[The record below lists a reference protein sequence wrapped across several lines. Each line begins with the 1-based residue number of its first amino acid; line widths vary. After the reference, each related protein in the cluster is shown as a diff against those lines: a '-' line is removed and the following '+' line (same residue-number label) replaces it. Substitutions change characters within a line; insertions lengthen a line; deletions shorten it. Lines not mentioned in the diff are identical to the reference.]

1 MKHSSPTYKIL
12 HINILHNQQKI
23 FFIYKE
29 EIIIQN
35 SYSIE
40 NKLYLCG

>member
-12 HINILHNQQKI
+12 HINTLYNQTKI
-23 FFIYKE
+23 FIHKE

>member
-1 MKHSSPTYKIL
+1 MKHSSPTYKVL
-12 HINILHNQQKI
+12 HINTLYNQKLN
-23 FFIYKE
+23 FIHKE

>member
-1 MKHSSPTYKIL
+1 MKHSSPTYKVL
-12 HINILHNQQKI
+12 HINTLYNQQK
-23 FFIYKE
+23 FFFHKE

>member
-12 HINILHNQQKI
+12 HINILYNQQKI
-23 FFIYKE
+23 FIYKE